1 MVEGQ
6 IDQIK
11 LCGQMR
17 RNFNNQNYA
26 THLSWINQRK
36 IRVRTSSDHKIDLF
50 SLGEDGSK
58 DANVGMDS
66 LNYVDF
72 VD

>member
-1 MVEGQ
+1 MTENLQPRHKSGEM
-6 IDQIK
+6 I
-11 LCGQMR
+11 
-17 RNFNNQNYA
+17 
-26 THLSWINQRK
+26 QRK
-36 IRVRTSSDHKIDLF
+36 VRVRISSDHKIDLF